1 MAKILDYEQYL
12 IFLRESKA
20 SEPLRLVRKLR
31 GGGGG
36 GRRGVYSSDFL
47 VLMWGAVS
55 EPWSNFKPIPLFVRY
70 AYIAYIE
77 QYSTG

>member
-31 GGGGG
+31 GGGGECTRPIFWSWCEALFPNPG
-36 GRRGVYSSDFL
+36 PISNSYHFL
-47 VLMWGAVS
+47 SV
-55 EPWSNFKPIPLFVRY
+55 Y

>member
-36 GRRGVYSSDFL
+36 GGGGECTRPIFWSWCEALFPNPGPISNPYHFL
-47 VLMWGAVS
+47 SVT
-55 EPWSNFKPIPLFVRY
+55 P
-70 AYIAYIE
+70 
-77 QYSTG
+77 T